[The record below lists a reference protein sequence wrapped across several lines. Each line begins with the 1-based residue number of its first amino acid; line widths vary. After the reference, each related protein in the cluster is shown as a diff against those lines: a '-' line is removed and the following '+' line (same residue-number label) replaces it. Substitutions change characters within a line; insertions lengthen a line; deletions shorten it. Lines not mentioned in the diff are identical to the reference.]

1 MASTTIS
8 ASAPVQAQIAN
19 GNAATQLRASRASV
33 VCGRPVTSRP
43 VSLRSVRKASP
54 VSVEASQEKNMVQK
68 IGNGIA
74 ALGLAA
80 SLALAPVDAAKA
92 SEFDIINTP
101 APAAGIVDD
110 AGVLSKASSG
120 ALVKK
125 LANVEK
131 STGYKIE
138 VVTVRKLV
146 FEPDVFAFADQVIEN
161 WFPTAELGDK
171 VGVLLVNTSSK
182 EGALVGGPSFM
193 KVIGDDIVEGVVT
206 ENIPILTGE
215 EKFNEAVLSS
225 VDRIQA
231 ALEGKEDIGGPKR
244 SEANRGSNFKTKSE
258 TAANRNKFAGVVIG
272 LLVIATAVPMIQY
285 YGYIGGGNK

>member
-1 MASTTIS
+1 MASSTVC
-8 ASAPVQAQIAN
+8 ASAPIKAQITN

-33 VCGRPVTSRP
+33 VSGRPVASRA
-43 VSLRSVRKASP
+43 VSLRSVRKTFP
-54 VSVEASQEKNMVQK
+54 VVVEANQEKNMVQK
-68 IGNGIA
+68 IGNGLA

-80 SLALAPVDAAKA
+80 SFALAPMDAAVA

-120 ALVKK
+120 TLVKK
-125 LANVEK
+125 LQNVEK
-131 STGYKIE
+131 STGFKLE

-182 EGALVGGPSFM
+182 EGALVGGPAFM
-193 KVIGDDIVEGVVT
+193 GTIGDDVVEGIVT
-206 ENIPILTGE
+206 ENIPILTSE
-215 EKFNEAVLSS
+215 EKYNEAIISS

-231 ALEGKEDIGGPKR
+231 ILEGKEDPGGPKR
-244 SEANRGSNFKTKSE
+244 AEKATGGNFKTKSE